1 MGLHVEVTHGVI
13 REPRTDAPRK
23 KSAIGKGN
31 EKFRISFI
39 KVVIIL
45 WLHLSPPSI
54 AVVHRRSRPAHLL
67 RACRASTAP

>member
-1 MGLHVEVTHGVI
+1 MGMHIEVTHGVV

-39 KVVIIL
+39 EIRHYTL
-45 WLHLSPPSI
+45 ASPVA
-54 AVVHRRSRPAHLL
+54 AVHYSRP
-67 RACRASTAP
+67 PP